1 MYVVTLSEQRRELI
15 DEADAYQM
23 EGQLTTFFQRGRGRD
38 VIDCWSTRVASFR
51 TADVISIRRV
61 ASSSGHVDLQP
72 CERSEGDQAGAAHR
86 QCQRPAAAFAGDDG
100 ERDEQ
105 GHRAERIAL

>member
-1 MYVVTLSEQRRELI
+1 MYQVTLSDQHRELI

-51 TADVISIRRV
+51 TADVVSIRRV
-61 ASSSGHVDLQP
+61 TSASGNVDLQP
-72 CERSEGDQAGAAHR
+72 RERGESDQTSTAHR

-105 GHRAERIAL
+105 GHRTQRVAL